1 MKKLILIGG
10 PMGIG
15 KSTVT
20 AALNEELENSVMLDG
35 DWCWQMHP
43 WQFTEENKQMVLKNI
58 QFLLQSFI
66 DNSSFDF
73 IIFCWVMDHQ
83 EIINDVL
90 AGLTLTNTE
99 VTSVSLVA
107 SPQKLAENIQIDIAK
122 GLRDFDSITTAIAR
136 LENYR
141 GVESIKIDTTALDVP
156 ATVAKIKD
164 LIS

>member
-20 AALNEELENSVMLDG
+20 AALNEELDNSVMLDG

-43 WQFTEENKQMVLKNI
+43 WQFTEENKKMVLKNI

-66 DNSSFDF
+66 DNSSFEF

-83 EIINDVL
+83 EIIEDVL
-90 AGLTLTNTE
+90 AGLKLSDTE
-99 VTSVSLVA
+99 VISISLVA
-107 SPQKLAENIQIDIAK
+107 SPQKLTENIQADIVK
-122 GLRDFDSITTAIAR
+122 GLRSFDSIATAIAR

-141 GVESIKIDTTALDVP
+141 GVESIKIDTTALDVS
-156 ATVAKIKD
+156 AAVAEIKE
-164 LIS
+164 LI

>member
-20 AALNEELENSVMLDG
+20 AALNEELDNSVMLDG

-43 WQFTEENKQMVLKNI
+43 WQFTEENKKMVLKNI

-66 DNSSFDF
+66 DNSSFEF

-83 EIINDVL
+83 EIIEDVL
-90 AGLTLTNTE
+90 AGLKLSDTE
-99 VTSVSLVA
+99 VISISLVA
-107 SPQKLAENIQIDIAK
+107 SPQKLTENIQADIVK
-122 GLRDFDSITTAIAR
+122 GLRDFDSIAAAIAR

-141 GVESIKIDTTALDVP
+141 GVESIKIDTTALDIP
-156 ATVAKIKD
+156 ATVAEIKK
-164 LIS
+164 LI